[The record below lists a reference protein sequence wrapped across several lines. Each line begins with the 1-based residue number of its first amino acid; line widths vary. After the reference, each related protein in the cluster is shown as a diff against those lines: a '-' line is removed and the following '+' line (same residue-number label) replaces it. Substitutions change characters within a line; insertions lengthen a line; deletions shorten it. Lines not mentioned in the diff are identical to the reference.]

1 VYFIAHTEKL
11 VDIGTIRSSLL
22 TAAHKHT
29 KRAASITLAARF
41 IMKKAAQFRTAYE
54 KWFYITAY
62 AVLRTVEGPS
72 GLPGDVML
80 L

>member
-11 VDIGTIRSSLL
+11 VDIGAIRSSLL

-41 IMKKAAQFRTAYE
+41 IMKKAARFRTAHE
-54 KWFYITAY
+54 IWFF
-62 AVLRTVEGPS
+62 
-72 GLPGDVML
+72 
-80 L
+80 